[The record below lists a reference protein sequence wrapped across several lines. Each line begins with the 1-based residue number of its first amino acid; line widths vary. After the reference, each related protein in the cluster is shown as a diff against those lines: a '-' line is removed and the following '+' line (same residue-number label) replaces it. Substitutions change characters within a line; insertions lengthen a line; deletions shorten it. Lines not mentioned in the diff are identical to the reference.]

1 VRACCYHPLHPG
13 LPAAARVA
21 RDLLSPKGEVAKG
34 ARGGVAAVQR
44 GVGALA
50 PRGQRPRQV
59 LGAGARVQV
68 CPLQAERALRGRED
82 LGHPHTAHAGA
93 AAAGAAAATACA
105 HLASCWLA
113 AALGAPGAVR
123 PRGAGVHSGATRG
136 TRDQQERPA
145 KAAWLA
151 GCPPPLFDLWR
162 ARPVRPAAVAA
173 AAVHGCSYRR
183 PEVGPAPRGT

>member
-151 GCPPPLFDLWR
+151 GCPLPAHRPYGLMAGAAGAAGRRGGGGR
-162 ARPVRPAAVAA
+162 AWL
-173 AAVHGCSYRR
+173 
-183 PEVGPAPRGT
+183 